1 MSGDALKAFRKRKEL
16 TQEACARH
24 LNEALGRSYDKARI
38 SRWESGKEPVP
49 DAVARLIGVGAR
61 PGQARVIACSNQK
74 GGVGKSATAVNLAAC
89 FARLG
94 FRVLLVDADPQA
106 SATAM
111 VGCDIIEL
119 EEREATL
126 HAVLVD
132 DRPVADTIIKLKTFD
147 VLPSGVALAEFD
159 SAAGLV
165 GRETRLKAAL
175 AEVTGDYDWI
185 LIDTPPNLGSM
196 TINALNAADHVLIPV
211 ATRPVDLLGI
221 PLLLK
226 TIGRVRRFT
235 NHDLTVLGV
244 LPTMYTDRQT
254 VDREVLNDLR
264 ERFTGQS
271 DLGQVFQPIRM
282 STGINQAAYNNVI
295 AVDALPADHPVQAYM
310 QLAKEIAGE
319 AAEG

>member
-1 MSGDALKAFRKRKEL
+1 MAGEGLKAFRKRKGL
-16 TQEACARH
+16 TQEGCARH

-49 DAVARLIGVGAR
+49 DAVLRLIGGGGQPGRAR
-61 PGQARVIACSNQK
+61 IIACSNQK
-74 GGVGKSATAVNLAAC
+74 GGVGKSATSVNLAAS

-119 EEREATL
+119 EDKGATL

-132 DRPVADTIIKLKTFD
+132 DRPVRDTIIKLRTFD
-147 VLPSGVALAEFD
+147 VLPSGLALAEFD

-175 AEVTGDYDWI
+175 AELLGDYDFI

-235 NHDLTVLGV
+235 NHELTVLGV
-244 LPTMYTDRQT
+244 LPTMYAERQT
-254 VDREVLNDLR
+254 VDREVLADLR
-264 ERFTGQS
+264 ARFTGDS
-271 DLGQVFQPIRM
+271 DLGRVFDPIRM

-295 AVDALPADHPVQAYM
+295 AVEALPPDHPVQAYFH
-310 QLAKEIAGE
+310 LAREIAGE

>member
-49 DAVARLIGVGAR
+49 DAVLRLIGVGAR

-94 FRVLLVDADPQA
+94 YRVLLVDADPQA

-119 EEREATL
+119 EEKGATL

-132 DRPVADTIIKLKTFD
+132 DRPVADTIIKLKSFD

-175 AEVTGDYDWI
+175 AEVTGAYDWI

-254 VDREVLNDLR
+254 VDREVLADLR
-264 ERFTGQS
+264 TRFTGQS
-271 DLGQVFQPIRM
+271 DLGRVFAPIKM

-295 AVDALPADHPVQAYM
+295 AVEALPADHPVQAYL
-310 QLAKEIAGE
+310 QLAKEIAS
-319 AAEG
+319 

>member
-132 DRPVADTIIKLKTFD
+132 DRPVADTIIRLKTFD

>member
-1 MSGDALKAFRKRKEL
+1 MSGEALKAYRKRREM
-16 TQEACARH
+16 TQEGCAAF
-24 LNEALGRSYDKARI
+24 LNERLGRSYDKARI
-38 SRWESGKEPVP
+38 SRWESGKEAIPEPVL
-49 DAVARLIGVGAR
+49 RLVGGER

-94 FRVLLVDADPQA
+94 YRVLLVDADPQA

-119 EEREATL
+119 EERGATL

-132 DRPVADTIIKLKTFD
+132 DRPIRDTIVTLKTFD

-159 SAAGLV
+159 ATAGLV

-175 AEVTGDYDWI
+175 AEVLGDYDWI

-196 TINALNAADHVLIPV
+196 TINALNAADQVLVPV

-235 NHDLTVLGV
+235 NHELTVLGV
-244 LPTMYTDRQT
+244 LPTMYTERQT
-254 VDREVLNDLR
+254 VDREVLNDLKS
-264 ERFTGQS
+264 RFTGQS
-271 DLGQVFQPIRM
+271 DLGRVFQPIRM

-295 AVDALPADHPVQAYM
+295 AVDALPKDHPVHAYM
-310 QLAKEIAGE
+310 SIAREIAGE
-319 AAEG
+319 A

>member
-49 DAVARLIGVGAR
+49 DAVQHLIGVGAK

-94 FRVLLVDADPQA
+94 YRVLLVDADPQA

-119 EEREATL
+119 EEKGATL

-132 DRPVADTIIKLKTFD
+132 DRPVADTIIKLKSFD

-175 AEVTGDYDWI
+175 AEVTGAYDWI

-254 VDREVLNDLR
+254 VDREVLADLR
-264 ERFTGQS
+264 TRFTGQS
-271 DLGQVFQPIRM
+271 DLGRVFAPIKM

-295 AVDALPADHPVQAYM
+295 AVEALPADHPVQAYL
-310 QLAKEIAGE
+310 QLAKEIAS
-319 AAEG
+319 

>member
-49 DAVARLIGVGAR
+49 DAVLRLIGVGAK

-94 FRVLLVDADPQA
+94 YRVLLVDADPQA

-119 EEREATL
+119 EEKGATL

-132 DRPVADTIIKLKTFD
+132 DRPVADTIIRLKTFD

-175 AEVTGDYDWI
+175 AEVTGEYDWV

-254 VDREVLNDLR
+254 VDREVLADLR

-271 DLGQVFQPIRM
+271 DLGRVFAPIKM

-295 AVDALPADHPVQAYM
+295 AVEALPADHPVQAYL
-310 QLAKEIAGE
+310 QLAKEIAS
-319 AAEG
+319 

>member
-24 LNEALGRSYDKARI
+24 LNELLGRSYDKARV
-38 SRWESGKEPVP
+38 SRWESGKEPLP
-49 DAVARLIGVGAR
+49 DAVLRVIGVGGR

-132 DRPVADTIIKLKTFD
+132 DRPVADTIIKLKAFD
-147 VLPSGVALAEFD
+147 VLPSGMALAEFD

-175 AEVTGDYDWI
+175 ADVMGDYDWI

-244 LPTMYTDRQT
+244 LPTMYTERQT

-271 DLGQVFQPIRM
+271 DLGRLFRPIRM
-282 STGINQAAYNNVI
+282 ATGINQAAYNNVI
-295 AVDALPADHPVQAYM
+295 AVDALPPDHPVQAYM
-310 QLAKEIAGE
+310 HLAKEIAGE
-319 AAEG
+319 IAEG

>member
-24 LNEALGRSYDKARI
+24 LNEALGRSYDKARV

-49 DAVARLIGVGAR
+49 DAVLRLIGVGAR

-74 GGVGKSATAVNLAAC
+74 GGVGKSATSVNLAAC

-119 EEREATL
+119 EEKGATL

-132 DRPVADTIIKLKTFD
+132 DRPVADTIIRLKSFD

-175 AEVTGDYDWI
+175 AEVTGEYDWI

-235 NHDLTVLGV
+235 NHELTVLGV
-244 LPTMYTDRQT
+244 LPTMYTERQM
-254 VDREVLNDLR
+254 VDREVLADLR
-264 ERFTGQS
+264 TRFTGQS
-271 DLGQVFQPIRM
+271 DLGRVFAPIKM

-295 AVDALPADHPVQAYM
+295 AVEALPADHPVQAYM
-310 QLAKEIAGE
+310 ELAKEIAS
-319 AAEG
+319 